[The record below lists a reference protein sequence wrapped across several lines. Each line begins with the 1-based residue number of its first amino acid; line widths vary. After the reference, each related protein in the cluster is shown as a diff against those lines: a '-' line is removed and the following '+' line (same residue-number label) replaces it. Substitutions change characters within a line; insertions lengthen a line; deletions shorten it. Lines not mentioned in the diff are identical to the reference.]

1 MRFSIFFILSLLI
14 ACTPIQDSSLIYRHD
29 IQQGNEIDTQMLLQ
43 LKPDMTKAQVKF
55 ILGTPLIQDSFHK
68 NRWDYIFVLI
78 KNGKKVE
85 RRHVILNFEKD
96 LLKSITGEVIPSQ
109 GGNEK
114 TQSETKVIEVDN
126 SVNKKDDESWIDNLK
141 FWEDDESEILEDKT
155 IKSPEKV
162 RQVDSEPKLESPQQ
176 PQKINAEDT
185 LNTMPTKEKTIL
197 EERQFIEDSET
208 KAIDKN
214 NVMPEGIKQ
223 QQDEKNLQ
231 FNEPAK
237 NIEQDYVNETFEIN
251 SEESINQNIQQD
263 LLEDIGGEKE
273 FPAEEKAGTESNPEI
288 VNEETKSDIIETKE
302 ENSEE
307 YFDQLLEKIGF

>member
-162 RQVDSEPKLESPQQ
+162 RQVDSEPKLESTQQ

-185 LNTMPTKEKTIL
+185 RNTIPTKEKTIL

-263 LLEDIGGEKE
+263 LLEDTGGEKE
-273 FPAEEKAGTESNPEI
+273 FSAEEKAGTESNPEI
-288 VNEETKSDIIETKE
+288 VNEEIKSDIIETKE

>member
-109 GGNEK
+109 GGNEN

-141 FWEDDESEILEDKT
+141 FWEDDESEILEEKT

-162 RQVDSEPKLESPQQ
+162 RQVDSEPKLESPHQ

-185 LNTMPTKEKTIL
+185 RNTIPTKEKTIL
-197 EERQFIEDSET
+197 EERQFIEGSET

>member
-141 FWEDDESEILEDKT
+141 FWEDDESEILEEKT

-185 LNTMPTKEKTIL
+185 RNTIPTKEKTIL

-237 NIEQDYVNETFEIN
+237 NIEQDYVNETYEIN

-263 LLEDIGGEKE
+263 LLEDTGGEKE
-273 FPAEEKAGTESNPEI
+273 FSAEEKAGTESNPEI

>member
-109 GGNEK
+109 GGNEN

-141 FWEDDESEILEDKT
+141 FWEDDESEILEEKT

-263 LLEDIGGEKE
+263 LFEDIGGEKE